1 MPENTSGSEPA
12 SLAELESLRT
22 ANASLERVNR
32 RQFDMLQALFL
43 QSPAAISLQS
53 VEDGRFV
60 DVNIQWQRLTGYSWE
75 QATSSTS
82 LSLGFWPDIE
92 SRNRALAE
100 LEEDPALSGV
110 EINFTNARGED
121 MLLEWRGSVMQIAG
135 ESFLLAY
142 LIDITAQRVAQE
154 AVVEGEHALQEAN
167 DDLRGQVE
175 LYEETEKLAQ
185 AGHWIVLQGQSIPR
199 WSRGLFQMAR
209 IPWTERISP
218 EVWEAGLHKDD
229 RARYLAAR
237 EAMDGRLA
245 EFRWTCRDGD
255 VRWWRSRM
263 HRYHRQDGS
272 YVDFGVVQD
281 FTEEALAEQV
291 LQQRLDVI
299 QRLTSRLP
307 EVVFQFEMFTRD
319 SGRFLF
325 MSDACTAIF
334 GVTPAEARAEPQ
346 SVFRLI
352 HPDDI
357 VQTLKSMNAA
367 AKDGMTWAQEFRIIG
382 MDGQVRT
389 LFGKATT
396 YKESDGKYNAYG
408 SVTDI
413 TEHKASLA
421 ILQESEARFR
431 ALTELSSDW
440 YWEQDTEYRFTRFV
454 GPLRERGGKSGVQ
467 SLGKT
472 RWEIG
477 ALNMSEADWSAHRA
491 VLDGRQEFRELELRD
506 KDEQGRTYWIS
517 TSGAPIFDS
526 HGVFKGYRGIGRNIS
541 ERKEAE
547 EKIERL
553 AFYDVL
559 TDLPN
564 RRLLMDHLQY
574 AVAACARGRLY
585 GALLFIDLD
594 NFKDLNDTRG
604 HDVGDGLLR
613 LVSQRLKACVR
624 ESDTVARFGGDEFV
638 VLLQDLE
645 GSLADAG
652 VQAELVARKILQ
664 QLNIPYDLAGGAHHS
679 TPSIGVVLV
688 HGLRQS
694 VDELLK
700 QADLAMYEAKSAG
713 RNTLRFFDPAMQS
726 MVAERTEL
734 ESDLRAGLQRGELML
749 YYQPVVNTDR
759 KVVGAEALLR
769 WQHPVRGMVSPMQ
782 FVPLAEQTGLIIPL
796 GEWVLQTACAQLAA
810 WSRSPVTAHLTVAV
824 NVSARQFR
832 QAEFVSQVQGA
843 LLKNAADPKLLKLE
857 LTESLLLTDTQDAIM
872 KMAALRS
879 LGVRFALDDF
889 GTGYSSLSYLKMLPL
904 QQLKID
910 QSFVRDVLTDVND
923 AAIASTVLA
932 LGRSLGFDVVAEGVE
947 TEGQRQFL
955 LDQGCTL
962 FQGYL
967 FGRPVPVA
975 EFRFN

>member
-1 MPENTSGSEPA
+1 MSENADSGDTVP
-12 SLAELESLRT
+12 LTELDGLRT

-43 QSPAAISLQS
+43 HSPAAISLQS

-100 LEEDPALSGV
+100 LEQDPSLSGV
-110 EINFTNARGED
+110 EINFTNARGEN

-185 AGHWIVLQGQSIPR
+185 AGHWIVPQGHSIPR

-209 IPWTERISP
+209 IPWTEKIGP
-218 EVWEAGLHKDD
+218 DVWETGLHKDD
-229 RARYLAAR
+229 RASYLAAR

-255 VRWWRSRM
+255 LRWWRSRM

-307 EVVFQFEMFTRD
+307 EMVFQFEMFTRD
-319 SGRFLF
+319 SGRFVF
-325 MSDACTAIF
+325 VSDACSDIF
-334 GVTPAEARAEPQ
+334 GVTPEEARANPA
-346 SVFRLI
+346 SVFRLV
-352 HPDDI
+352 HSDDI
-357 VQTLKSMNAA
+357 IQTLKSMNAA
-367 AKDGMTWAQEFRIIG
+367 ASDATTWAQEFRIRRR
-382 MDGQVRT
+382 DGTVRS
-389 LFGKATT
+389 LFGKAIVFLEPT
-396 YKESDGKYNAYG
+396 GRFNAYG
-408 SVTDI
+408 SLTDV

-421 ILQESEARFR
+421 VLQESEARFR

-440 YWEQDTEYRFTRFV
+440 YWEQDADHRFIRFD
-454 GPLRERGGKSGVQ
+454 GALQ
-467 SLGKT
+467 AGKT
-472 RWEIG
+472 KTGERNIGLTRWDAG
-477 ALNMSEADWSAHRA
+477 AINMTEADWQAHRA
-491 VLDGRQEFRELELRD
+491 LLDARLPFYELELCD
-506 KDEQGRTYWIS
+506 HDADGVVFWIS
-517 TSGAPIFDS
+517 VSGAPIFDS
-526 HGVFKGYRGIGRNIS
+526 HGVFKGYRGIGRSIT
-541 ERKEAE
+541 ERKADEA
-547 EKIERL
+547 KIERL

-564 RRLLMDHLQY
+564 RRLLQDHLQY
-574 AVAACARGRLY
+574 AVAACARGRLH

-604 HDVGDGLLR
+604 HDVGDRLLTLVARR
-613 LVSQRLKACVR
+613 LQACVR
-624 ESDTVARFGGDEFV
+624 ESDTVARLGGDEFI
-638 VLLQDLE
+638 VLLQDLD
-645 GSLADAG
+645 GTAAQAG
-652 VQAELVARKILQ
+652 LQAEAVGQKILL
-664 QLNIPYDLAGGAHHS
+664 QLNAPYDLPGGPHHS
-679 TPSIGVVLV
+679 TPSLGIVLI
-688 HGLRQS
+688 HGQRQS

-700 QADLAMYEAKSAG
+700 QADLAMYEAKAAG
-713 RNTLRFFDPAMQS
+713 RNTLRFFDPAMQL
-726 MVAERTEL
+726 MVAQRAEL
-734 ESDLRAGLQRGELML
+734 ESDLRLGLKRGELML
-749 YYQPVVNTDR
+749 YYQPVVDANR
-759 KVVGAEALLR
+759 AVVGAEALLR
-769 WQHPVRGMVSPMQ
+769 WLHPARGLVSPLE
-782 FVPLAEQTGLIIPL
+782 FVPLAEQTGLIIPV
-796 GEWVLQTACAQLAA
+796 GVWVLQTACAQLAQWA
-810 WSRSPVTAHLTVAV
+810 SDPLSAHLTVAV

-832 QAEFVSQVQGA
+832 QDEFVSQVQGA
-843 LLKNAADPKLLKLE
+843 LQQTGADPKLLKLE

-910 QSFVRDVLTDVND
+910 QSFVRDVLTDHND
-923 AAIASTVLA
+923 AAIARTVLA